1 MMDSTWLCVTYLQK
15 CEKVGNSVE
24 CAEFLMRLGPDV
36 QRTAD
41 LVKRAEVWPGVNIR
55 EGWVDR

>member
-1 MMDSTWLCVTYLQK
+1 
-15 CEKVGNSVE
+15 
-24 CAEFLMRLGPDV
+24 MRLRPDV

-41 LVKRAEVWPGVNIR
+41 LVKRAEVWPGVNIH